1 MPAGDRRDR
10 RDADRGYG
18 LGSQTPTRR
27 QGKALHAAREPQPML
42 EQIRRTIGEY
52 NFAGQYQQAPSPL
65 GGGLVKAAWFRQYA
79 VEETPQFE
87 RVVQSWDTGS
97 KATELDPHPSLP
109 RMRGREG

>member
-1 MPAGDRRDR
+1 
-10 RDADRGYG
+10 
-18 LGSQTPTRR
+18 
-27 QGKALHAAREPQPML
+27 ML

-87 RVVQSWDTGS
+87 RVVQSWDTAS